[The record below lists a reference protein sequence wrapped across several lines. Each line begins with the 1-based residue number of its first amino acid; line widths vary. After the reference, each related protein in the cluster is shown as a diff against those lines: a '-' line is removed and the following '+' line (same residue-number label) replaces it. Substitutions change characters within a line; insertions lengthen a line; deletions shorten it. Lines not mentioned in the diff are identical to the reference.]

1 MFTTLKKFFKSTR
14 FKITFWYSALFLL
27 LEIFI
32 GVIIYVHL
40 HTSLRNQLDHSLE
53 RQAEVI
59 YNLVSESKVDLTD
72 FKPDSLYT
80 SADDFVYDLIYE
92 AVVFNSRNTY
102 VQVQLNKK
110 IIFKTDNLKKQQ
122 LVFPEVKSNSAK
134 TLYRESTFNNVE
146 IRAAYFHKGKYKII
160 VAFPLELIDETLT
173 SLTDIYIVLGPL
185 FFFISFGGG
194 FMLSRRSLKRMDAI
208 IKKTEIITALN
219 LDERIEGEEFN
230 DEYGRL
236 AKTLNSMINRIK
248 VAVDYMNQ
256 FSVSASHEL
265 KTPLTILRGEIEVA
279 LKTAKTFD
287 DLKEILL
294 SNYEE
299 TLRLINIVDKLF
311 FLSKLDNQL
320 LSLKKEKVSLL
331 EFLETSAL
339 PMGYL
344 GEKKN
349 IKILLDV
356 EEDFD
361 FEIDAGLMKEAMT
374 NLIENAIKYGDEN
387 QSIKVS
393 GRKDKKEIRI
403 SVANKGL
410 GIPPEEIKKI
420 FERFYRVDSS
430 RNRTSGGVGL
440 GLSVVS
446 SIVKWHG
453 GKVDVKSV
461 VGKETEF
468 TIILNSSNQ

>member
-1 MFTTLKKFFKSTR
+1 MLSLLKNFFKTTR
-14 FKITFWYSALFLL
+14 FKITSWYSALFLL
-27 LEIFI
+27 LEILI
-32 GVIIYVHL
+32 GVIIYIHL
-40 HTSLRNQLDHSLE
+40 RTSLNHQLDRSLE

-59 YNLVSESKVDLTD
+59 YNLVSESKVDLSD
-72 FKPDSLYT
+72 FKPDSLYE

-92 AVVFNSRNTY
+92 AVVFNSRNTF

-110 IIFKTDNLKKQQ
+110 VIFKTDNLKKNQFD
-122 LVFPEVKSNSAK
+122 FPEIKKRTSKFFFQEESFNDAK
-134 TLYRESTFNNVE
+134 
-146 IRAAYFHKGKYKII
+146 IRVAYLQKEKYKIV

-173 SLTDIYIVLGPL
+173 SLTDIYVILGPL

-194 FMLSRRSLKRMDAI
+194 FLLSRRSLKRMDAI
-208 IKKTEIITALN
+208 IKKTEMITALN

-248 VAVDYMNQ
+248 VSVDYMNQ
-256 FSVSASHEL
+256 FSISASHEL

-279 LKTAKTFD
+279 LKTAKSAD
-287 DLKEILL
+287 ELKEILL

-299 TLRLINIVDKLF
+299 TLRLINIVEKLF
-311 FLSKLDNQL
+311 FISKIDNQL
-320 LSLKKEKVSLL
+320 ISLKKEKISLL
-331 EFLETSAL
+331 EFLEEAAL

-356 EEDFD
+356 EEDFEI
-361 FEIDAGLMKEAMT
+361 EIDTGLMKEALT

-387 QSIKVS
+387 QSIKIIGKRE
-393 GRKDKKEIRI
+393 GRDTKI
-403 SVANKGL
+403 SVINKGY
-410 GIPPEEIKKI
+410 GIPPEETKKI
-420 FERFYRVDSS
+420 FERFYRIDSS
-430 RNRTSGGVGL
+430 RNRNSGGVGL
-440 GLSVVS
+440 GLSVVE

-453 GKVDVKSV
+453 GSVEVKSTI
-461 VGKETEF
+461 GRETEF
-468 TIILNSSNQ
+468 AIIL